1 MFSPLKRIDVSI
13 REDAFRAVLETIP
26 DPVVLIED
34 SGRIAAVNQLA
45 ESVFGRQEDLIG
57 RAVEILIPLRFRAN
71 HPRWVQEYFSRPK
84 VMSGSQR
91 FHHGQEL
98 ELFGIR
104 ADGEKFPVEISIGP
118 LETPD
123 GRFALAVIRDVT
135 EKKRLQAKLRDYNR
149 SLEREVLER
158 TNELQMK
165 QAELIQSAKMAA
177 LGNLA
182 AGVAHEMNTPLGALS
197 SANQTTLSIAHRLL
211 DAESGNMEASGRSP
225 TAMAKLLEDLA
236 AASEQAIAA
245 LSRNVD
251 SLRVFARLDSVEE
264 TESDLVEGLHSVLA
278 LLEPRTRG
286 RIRVQHHFEP
296 LPPIRGKH
304 ADLNQ
309 ALMNVVSNA
318 IEAIED
324 EGLVK
329 VSDGATA
336 TWRSSRLT
344 TTAAGYLTRICLTSS
359 IRALPPRASRS
370 VSDWGSPLRS
380 ASWASTEAASR
391 PAAAWAKVRTCA
403 SLCRSRGR
411 PMPTKNRHIRARAI
425 DPRRPR

>member
-1 MFSPLKRIDVSI
+1 MISPLKRIDVSI
-13 REDAFRAVLETIP
+13 HEDAFRAVLETIP
-26 DPVVLIED
+26 DAVALIED
-34 SGRIAAVNQLA
+34 SGRIAAVNQSA
-45 ESVFGRQEDLIG
+45 ESVFGRHQEDLIG
-57 RAVEILIPLRFRAN
+57 RAVEILIPLRSRAN
-71 HPRWVQEYFSRPK
+71 HPRWVQEYFSRPQ
-84 VMSGSQR
+84 VISGSKR

-104 ADGEKFPVEISIGP
+104 ADGEEFPVEISVGP

-123 GRFALAVIRDVT
+123 GRFALTVIRDVT

-182 AGVAHEMNTPLGALS
+182 AGVAHEMNTPLGALR
-197 SANQTTLSIAHRLL
+197 SANQTALSIAHRLL

-236 AASEQAIAA
+236 ATSGQAIAA
-245 LSRNVD
+245 LSRKVD
-251 SLRVFARLDSVEE
+251 SLRVFARLDSFEE
-264 TESDLVEGLHSVLA
+264 SESDLVEGLHSVLA

-329 VSDGATA
+329 VSARRDGDLALIEVDDDGRGIPDEDLPHIFDPGFTTKGVKVGA
-336 TWRSSRLT
+336 GLGLAIAQRILGEHGGRIEARSRVGEGT
-344 TTAAGYLTRICLTSS
+344 NVRI
-359 IRALPPRASRS
+359 ALP
-370 VSDWGSPLRS
+370 L
-380 ASWASTEAASR
+380 STS
-391 PAAAWAKVRTCA
+391 TD
-403 SLCRSRGR
+403 G
-411 PMPTKNRHIRARAI
+411 
-425 DPRRPR
+425 D

>member
-1 MFSPLKRIDVSI
+1 MKRIDVGI
-13 REDAFRAVLETIP
+13 HEDAFRAVLETIP
-26 DPVVLIED
+26 DAVALIED
-34 SGRIAAVNQLA
+34 SGRIAAVNQSA
-45 ESVFGRQEDLIG
+45 ESVFGRHQEDLIG
-57 RAVEILIPLRFRAN
+57 RAIEILIPLRFRAN

-104 ADGEKFPVEISIGP
+104 ADGEEFPVEISVGP

-182 AGVAHEMNTPLGALS
+182 AGVAHEMNTPLGALR
-197 SANQTTLSIAHRLL
+197 SANQTALSIAHRLL

-236 AASEQAIAA
+236 ATSGQAIAA
-245 LSRNVD
+245 LSRKVD
-251 SLRVFARLDSVEE
+251 SLRVFARLDSSEE
-264 TESDLVEGLHSVLA
+264 SESDLVEGLHSVLA
-278 LLEPRTRG
+278 LLEPSTRG
-286 RIRVQHHFEP
+286 RIQVQHHFEP
-296 LPPIRGKH
+296 LPLIRGKH

-329 VSDGATA
+329 VSARRDGDLALIEVDDDGRGIPDEDLPYIFDPGFTTKGVKVGVGLGLA
-336 TWRSSRLT
+336 IAQRILGEHGGRIEARSRVGEGT
-344 TTAAGYLTRICLTSS
+344 NVRI
-359 IRALPPRASRS
+359 ALPLSRS
-370 VSDWGSPLRS
+370 TD
-380 ASWASTEAASR
+380 A
-391 PAAAWAKVRTCA
+391 
-403 SLCRSRGR
+403 
-411 PMPTKNRHIRARAI
+411 
-425 DPRRPR
+425 D

>member
-1 MFSPLKRIDVSI
+1 MSRLFSKTAMISPLKRIDVSI
-13 REDAFRAVLETIP
+13 HEDAFRAVLETIP
-26 DPVVLIED
+26 DAVALIED

-45 ESVFGRQEDLIG
+45 ESVFGRRQQDLIG
-57 RAVEILIPLRFRAN
+57 QAVEILIPPSSRAN
-71 HPRWVQEYFSRPK
+71 HPRWVQEYFSRPQ
-84 VMSGSQR
+84 VISGSKR

-104 ADGEKFPVEISIGP
+104 ADGEKFPAEISVGP

-123 GRFALAVIRDVT
+123 GRFALTVIRDVT
-135 EKKRLQAKLRDYNR
+135 EKKHLQAKLRDYNR

-211 DAESGNMEASGRSP
+211 DSESGNGDASGRSP
-225 TAMAKLLEDLA
+225 AAMAKLLEDLA
-236 AASEQAIAA
+236 ATSKQAIAA
-245 LSRNVD
+245 LSRKVD
-251 SLRVFARLDSVEE
+251 SLRVFARLDSFEE
-264 TESDLVEGLHSVLA
+264 SESDLVEGLHAVLA

-324 EGLVK
+324 KGLVK
-329 VSDGATA
+329 VSARRDGDLVLIEVEDDG
-336 TWRSSRLT
+336 RGIPDEDLPHIFDPGFT
-344 TTAAGYLTRICLTSS
+344 TKGVKVGAGLGLAIAQRILGEHGG
-359 IRALPPRASRS
+359 RM
-370 VSDWGSPLRS
+370 
-380 ASWASTEAASR
+380 EA
-391 PAAAWAKVRTCA
+391 
-403 SLCRSRGR
+403 RSRVGEGTNVR
-411 PMPTKNRHIRARAI
+411 ITLPLSTSTDA
-425 DPRRPR
+425 D

>member
-1 MFSPLKRIDVSI
+1 MISPLKRIDVSI
-13 REDAFRAVLETIP
+13 HEDAFRAVLETIP
-26 DPVVLIED
+26 DAVALIED

-45 ESVFGRQEDLIG
+45 ESVFGRRQQDLIG
-57 RAVEILIPLRFRAN
+57 QAVEILIPLHSRAN
-71 HPRWVQEYFSRPK
+71 HPRWVQEYFSRPQ
-84 VMSGSQR
+84 VISGSKR

-104 ADGEKFPVEISIGP
+104 ADGEKFPAEISVGP

-123 GRFALAVIRDVT
+123 GRFALTVIRDVT

-211 DAESGNMEASGRSP
+211 DAESGNGDASGRSP
-225 TAMAKLLEDLA
+225 AAMAKLLEDLA
-236 AASEQAIAA
+236 ATSEQAIAA
-245 LSRNVD
+245 LSRKVD
-251 SLRVFARLDSVEE
+251 SLRVFARLDSFEKS
-264 TESDLVEGLHSVLA
+264 ESDLVEGLHAVLA
-278 LLEPRTRG
+278 LLEPRTRR

-329 VSDGATA
+329 VSARRDGDLVLIEVEDDG
-336 TWRSSRLT
+336 RGIPDEDLPHIFDPGFT
-344 TTAAGYLTRICLTSS
+344 TKGVKVGAGLGLAIAQRILGEHGGR
-359 IRALPPRASRS
+359 IGA
-370 VSDWGSPLRS
+370 
-380 ASWASTEAASR
+380 
-391 PAAAWAKVRTCA
+391 
-403 SLCRSRGR
+403 RSRVGEGTNVR
-411 PMPTKNRHIRARAI
+411 ITLPLSMSTDAG
-425 DPRRPR
+425 